1 MLQVLRQRLIFG
13 RNITEQMWFA
23 NTEMNHKRLEQVAIK
38 CLTLLN
44 LLNMLPRRNCVYRYF
59 KEQLFK
65 TYWNKTRDTSV
76 AEHYVSTP
84 PFLDFLKNFLEQL
97 LCRTTIIW

>member
-23 NTEMNHKRLEQVAIK
+23 NTEMNHKRLEQAAIK

-44 LLNMLPRRNCVYRYF
+44 LLNMLPR
-59 KEQLFK
+59 K
-65 TYWNKTRDTSV
+65 TVCTGTLKSSCLKRVGIKPETHPWR
-76 AEHYVSTP
+76 STMLVLP
-84 PFLDFLKNFLEQL
+84 LS
-97 LCRTTIIW
+97 